1 MDIGSIF
8 IILAL
13 LLLVGLF
20 VSRPLFERK
29 AVAVS
34 REEHEHS
41 HLMAERDRIL
51 NALQELDFD
60 HTLGKIPE
68 SDYPAQRAALL
79 QRGADILRQLDQFR
93 PEPFHESWEEQ
104 VESAIAARRHQVDQ
118 PDKPRSMPTPA
129 DDDLESLIAARRRS
143 KQEKTAGFCP
153 QCGRAVQVSD
163 KFCPN
168 CGSGLG

>member
-1 MDIGSIF
+1 MDIGSVF
-8 IILAL
+8 LILAL

-60 HTLGKIPE
+60 HELGKIPE

-79 QRGADILRQLDQFR
+79 QRGADILRQLDQYG
-93 PEPFHESWEEQ
+93 HEASSERWEEQ
-104 VESAIAARRHQVDQ
+104 IESAIATRRRHAGQ
-118 PDKPRSMPTPA
+118 PDKLHSTPTQA

-143 KQEKTAGFCP
+143 RQEKTAGFCS

>member
-1 MDIGSIF
+1 MDIGSVF
-8 IILAL
+8 LILAL

-34 REEHEHS
+34 RDEHEHS
-41 HLMAERDRIL
+41 YLMAERDRIL
-51 NALQELDFD
+51 NALHELDFD

-79 QRGADILRQLDQFR
+79 QRGADILRQMDEYDQA
-93 PEPFHESWEEQ
+93 ESSGSWEEQ
-104 VESAIAARRHQVDQ
+104 IESAIADRRGRAIE
-118 PDKPRSMPTPA
+118 PDKEHSTPAQA

-143 KQEKTAGFCP
+143 KQEKTAGFCS

-168 CGSGLG
+168 CGSGLA